1 MNKIPNLKF
10 KSYQDYILHIDSSYA
25 ECITKDKNKIEDLIK
40 DNKATIDEIKTERNF
55 YGFTDCRIICF
66 TSEEKRK
73 QYYRQ

>member
-25 ECITKDKNKIEDLIK
+25 GCVTKDKNKIEGLIK
-40 DNKATIDEIKTERNF
+40 DNRATIDEIKIERNF
-55 YGFTDCRIICF
+55 YGLTDYRIICF
-66 TSEEKRK
+66 TSKEKRK